1 MAGLGYIEV
10 IRMQTQESC
19 QDDQNCAGSKYS
31 QNLNLS
37 TECEAGHQCTGEGK
51 QLEARIFAMLD
62 ALAFKVSLEIGNFL
76 DAQKMIG
83 IHSTY
88 PIVVIQSDL
97 SLCIKGMFFKNMF
110 FL

>member
-1 MAGLGYIEV
+1 MIKTV
-10 IRMQTQESC
+10 Q
-19 QDDQNCAGSKYS
+19 DQNI
-31 QNLNLS
+31 LNLS

>member
-1 MAGLGYIEV
+1 
-10 IRMQTQESC
+10 MQ
-19 QDDQNCAGSKYS
+19 DQNI
-31 QNLNLS
+31 LNLS

-88 PIVVIQSDL
+88 PIVVIQSVWRPQPL
-97 SLCIKGMFFKNMF
+97 HQRKFF
-110 FL
+110 